1 MIRVGLGFFVF
12 VSFVLILFYPL
23 FFLLGIVSPLVI
35 ILLMIINVGLF
46 IFFLY
51 YYYYFNFFNFYD
63 SFRIIIAPTLS
74 GCANI
79 TLLYAVPLIIILY
92 IYGLLL
98 SLTGIF
104 KGREYSLF
112 NWYRLIN
119 WFNNRIKR

>member
-1 MIRVGLGFFVF
+1 MEIASL
-12 VSFVLILFYPL
+12 LI
-23 FFLLGIVSPLVI
+23 I
-35 ILLMIINVGLF
+35 ILLIIINIGLF

-51 YYYYFNFFNFYD
+51 YYYSFNFFNFYD
-63 SFRIIIAPTLS
+63 SFRIVVAPTLS

-79 TLLYAVPLIIILY
+79 TILYAVPLIIFIY

>member
-1 MIRVGLGFFVF
+1 MIPVGLGFFVF
-12 VSFVLILFYPL
+12 ISFILTLFYPL
-23 FFLLGIVSPLVI
+23 FLMGIASPLII
-35 ILLMIINVGLF
+35 ILLIIINIGLF

-51 YYYYFNFFNFYD
+51 YYYSFNFFNFYD
-63 SFRIIIAPTLS
+63 SFRIIVAPTKS

-79 TLLYAVPLIIILY
+79 TIIYAVPLIIFVY

-119 WFNNRIKR
+119 WFGNRIKK